1 MDSRA
6 LPTSVQITAIIRH
19 IDPAVNAI
27 FELEPLLPT
36 LSHALLARA
45 DRVTRMPILALPA
58 VIPDLFPT
66 SALDGLERILG
77 IV

>member
-1 MDSRA
+1 MSERTGRNVLTALKRA
-6 LPTSVQITAIIRH
+6 GWITRVPSTDRRQEPVAI
-19 IDPAVNAI
+19 AV
-27 FELEPLLPT
+27 PL
-36 LSHALLARA
+36 
-45 DRVTRMPILALPA
+45 LALPA